1 MAMTFSSEGEA
12 MNADDWEARAV
23 AALDDANHNGSRDE
37 LRLALVCAV
46 LAVSRRLDDL
56 SGHLDDLTTNVA
68 GLDP

>member
-1 MAMTFSSEGEA
+1 MAMTFSSGA
-12 MNADDWEARAV
+12 MTADEWEARAV